1 MNTFTNLLTALVL
14 ASWVSAIAILSVQNA
29 TLISLKFLVF
39 QSIQLPLG
47 VVLGFST
54 GVGLVA
60 GVIVPF
66 LWQFSGSQAENQQFE
81 DTGKYDEDDF

>member
-14 ASWVSAIAILSVQNA
+14 AGWISAIAILSVQNA

-54 GVGLVA
+54 AVGLIGGA
-60 GVIVPF
+60 IVPF
-66 LWQFSGSQAENQQFE
+66 LWQLSGSQVQTQGNEGE
-81 DTGKYDEDDF
+81 YDDEDF